1 MWARLGRC
9 AVLTFA
15 ILGLAAASTQIH
27 AQEGNGYC
35 EPAVGTK
42 FLYTDRGYLI
52 EPKLAAGVTSIEYRY
67 QILGTQRHVERYG
80 QFLFD
85 DGGDRWAFES
95 NPQGLSEFWPLSMRK
110 HLEIERHDRYTR
122 AHAFVSL
129 VVKGTE
135 PVPVGDRS
143 YPSWKVERQDRLE
156 DKSTTSQ
163 TLWYSQELCTLTQF
177 TDSQERTVTLLRI
190 LHPGDRDYNRPVV
203 RRQHQLYWADTNR
216 PVK

>member
-1 MWARLGRC
+1 MTARLRRH
-9 AVLTFA
+9 AALVLALF
-15 ILGLAAASTQIH
+15 GFAAASTH
-27 AQEGNGYC
+27 ACAQAGGAYC

-52 EPKLAAGVTSIEYRY
+52 EPKPAGASSIEYRY
-67 QILGTQRHVERYG
+67 LILGTQRHVERYG

-95 NPQGLSEFWPLSMRK
+95 NPQGLGEFWPLTMRK
-110 HLEIERHDRYTR
+110 HLDIERYDRYTR

-129 VVKGTE
+129 RVEGTE
-135 PVPVGDRS
+135 PVEVGDRGYS
-143 YPSWKVERQDRLE
+143 SWRVERQDRLE

-163 TLWYSQELCTLTQF
+163 TLWYSPELCTLTQF

-203 RRQHQLYWADTNR
+203 RRLHRLYWGDTNQ